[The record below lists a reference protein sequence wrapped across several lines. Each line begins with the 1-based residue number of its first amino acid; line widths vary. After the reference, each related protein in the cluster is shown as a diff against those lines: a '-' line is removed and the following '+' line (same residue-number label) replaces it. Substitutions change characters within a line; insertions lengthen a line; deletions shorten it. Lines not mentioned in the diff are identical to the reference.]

1 MNDVRDEDWVA
12 LFVEVEA
19 NVLRLTFMPESAA
32 PCSTAT
38 MPLSRRRK
46 LSARPRSSI
55 ISVVGAYDGITRPH
69 DGLRS
74 DDPNH
79 IGSQV
84 TSELIIRH
92 YDIWQCITGAYDGR
106 VALVQF
112 QTDHVYLCT
121 LSDDGCIAITI
132 HRTAIQLATQPW
144 FLRFQLAMV
153 SRQAP
158 VP

>member
-38 MPLSRRRK
+38 MPLPRRRK

-69 DGLRS
+69 A
-74 DDPNH
+74 
-79 IGSQV
+79 
-84 TSELIIRH
+84 
-92 YDIWQCITGAYDGR
+92 W
-106 VALVQF
+106 VAV
-112 QTDHVYLCT
+112 
-121 LSDDGCIAITI
+121 
-132 HRTAIQLATQPW
+132 
-144 FLRFQLAMV
+144 
-153 SRQAP
+153 
-158 VP
+158 